1 MPSPVSGDEKT
12 KLPTFFSD
20 ANPYIQRGN
29 SESPRLQ
36 VRERYVTLRTSTAF
50 FTGILVALAAVWQCG
65 RLDASC
71 FATSDVNAL
80 YAHIIPGSPEWHDYP
95 PPSPTN
101 GFPDMFPIDVGY
113 PGPTHAGAEP
123 GVAATAPAYPMHSGS
138 AHLVAPPTF
147 AKGKGK
153 AKSRDGK
160 FDLFRSLGS
169 LSPWYSVEQGTFGI
183 DSSPEAPDTCRITGV
198 HLLHRHGARYPADVT
213 SASGPPGFAS
223 RLRAHAGNFTASGPL
238 SFLNDWTYKLGQ
250 EGLTPFGRAQLFDL
264 GVSMRMRYGFL
275 LKNFTE
281 SNALPVFRTE
291 SQNRMLASAQNFAL
305 GFFGYPFEDQY
316 QQVITIESKGFNNTL
331 APYRTCANNDDPN
344 KGWRGGSPKNK
355 WIAIYLQ
362 KALRRLQK
370 HINGVELT
378 LADVFAMQETC
389 AFETVALGFSK
400 FCELFTEKEWEGFDY
415 AYDINFWYGVSF
427 GSPLASA
434 QGIGY
439 VQELVSRLTET
450 PIETHNSSTNATLH
464 NPITFPLG
472 HSLYVD
478 ATHEVVVMNVLTA
491 LNLSSFAGTGP
502 LPSDHI
508 PESRSFRSAEV
519 APFATNVQFQ
529 LLACDSEPGTQI
541 RVIVNDGVV
550 PLHVL
555 RGCPENTHGMCSVD
569 AFVDAQKDNIRNTD
583 WAFACGGDWE
593 VPDGWNT
600 TVGYPDWM

>member
-1 MPSPVSGDEKT
+1 MRLHNVSGDEKM
-12 KLPTFFSD
+12 KLPTC
-20 ANPYIQRGN
+20 
-29 SESPRLQ
+29 
-36 VRERYVTLRTSTAF
+36 
-50 FTGILVALAAVWQCG
+50 ILVALAAVWQYG

-71 FATSDVNAL
+71 LATHIVNAAL
-80 YAHIIPGSPEWHDYP
+80 YGNVGIPGTPEWHDYP
-95 PPSPTN
+95 PSLPTN
-101 GFPDMFPIDVGY
+101 TFPDMFPPDVGY
-113 PGPTHAGAEP
+113 PGPTAPGAEP

-153 AKSRDGK
+153 ATPRDVK

-169 LSPWYSVEQGTFGI
+169 LSPWYSVEQGKFGI
-183 DSSPEAPDTCRITGV
+183 DSSPEAPDACRITGV
-198 HLLHRHGARYPADVT
+198 HLLHRHGARYPADVSST
-213 SASGPPGFAS
+213 SGPPGFAL
-223 RLRAHAGNFTASGPL
+223 RLRDHAGNFTASGPL

-281 SNALPVFRTE
+281 SNILPVFRTE

-316 QQVITIESKGFNNTL
+316 QQVITIESQGFNNTL
-331 APYRTCANNDDPN
+331 APYRTCANNGDPH
-344 KGWRGGSPKNK
+344 KGWRGGRPKNK
-355 WIAIYLQ
+355 WIGIYLQ

-370 HINGVELT
+370 HVSGMDLT
-378 LADVFAMQETC
+378 FADLFAMQEIC

-415 AYDINFWYGVSF
+415 AYDIDMWYGVSF
-427 GSPLASA
+427 GSPLARA

-464 NPITFPLG
+464 NPVTFPFG

-478 ATHEVVVMNVLTA
+478 ATHEVVVLNVLTA
-491 LNLSSFAGTGP
+491 LNLSGFAATGP
-502 LPSDHI
+502 LPSDYI
-508 PESRSFRSAEV
+508 PEDRSFRTAEL
-519 APFATNVQFQ
+519 ASFSTNIQFQ
-529 LLACDSEPGTQI
+529 LLACNSEPGPQI

-555 RGCPENTHGMCSVD
+555 RGCPENAHGMCSVD
-569 AFVDAQKDNIRNTD
+569 AFVNAQKETIGSTD
-583 WAFACGGDWE
+583 WAFACLGDWE
-593 VPDGWNT
+593 VPEAWNT
-600 TVGYPDWM
+600 TVGYPDWI